1 MKTKQEQIEAMMLEI
16 PQTIVAYN
24 GDPKGQ
30 HLYGEQRLQIAEVL
44 VENGYGDVTKYKAE
58 INRLVGAKL
67 KLGDEVTDLNRK
79 ILRLNDI
86 IETQQNIINGGSKMK
101 NQLLQETAAGL
112 AMATAFTD
120 GDFKGISII
129 LNTDGEQAEIRLD
142 VTSDGEARVFVYK
155 VGDDEP
161 SDTIVLN

>member
-44 VENGYGDVTKYKAE
+44 VENGYGDVTEYKAE

-161 SDTIVLN
+161 SDTTVLN